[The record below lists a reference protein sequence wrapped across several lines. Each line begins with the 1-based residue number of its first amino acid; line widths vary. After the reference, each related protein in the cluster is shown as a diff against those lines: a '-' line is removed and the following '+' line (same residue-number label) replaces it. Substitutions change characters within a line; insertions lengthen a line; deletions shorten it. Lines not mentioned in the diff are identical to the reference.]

1 MFISTRD
8 VGRHVS
14 LTLLFVAVSKIV
26 MIISKISR
34 TVHVYSPLCKL

>member
-14 LTLLFVAVSKIV
+14 LTFLFMAVSKIV

-34 TVHVYSPLCKL
+34 TKCIITTL